1 DAVRAFF
8 ESLEM
13 GAADAWTLFAALD
26 ADGDNVI
33 SAWTVVIRGATDASG
48 LKDFTER
55 CIQLHG
61 PARSVDLYA
70 LTQQNA
76 PSVEPGD
83 GGDVKD
89 RRGEEGSNKRKVC
102 VVCV

>member
-1 DAVRAFF
+1 MFRPPHWVKPNLRC
-8 ESLEM
+8 
-13 GAADAWTLFAALD
+13 
-26 ADGDNVI
+26 
-33 SAWTVVIRGATDASG
+33 RG